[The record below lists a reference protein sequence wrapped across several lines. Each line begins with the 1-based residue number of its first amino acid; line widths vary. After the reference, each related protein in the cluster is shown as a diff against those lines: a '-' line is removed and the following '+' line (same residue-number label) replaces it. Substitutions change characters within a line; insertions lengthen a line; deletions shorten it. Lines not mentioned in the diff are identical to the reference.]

1 MSSLN
6 PVISATGRSEV
17 DIFVRYATVNP
28 ASMADAA
35 DSTLSVT
42 VTDVEIGDDVRAV
55 APYDGQGMIVGCVVS
70 AANTVDLSFHNASGG
85 VVDLASGTWK
95 FIVTRTA

>member
-42 VTDVEIGDDVRAV
+42 VT
-55 APYDGQGMIVGCVVS
+55 GMIVGCVVS